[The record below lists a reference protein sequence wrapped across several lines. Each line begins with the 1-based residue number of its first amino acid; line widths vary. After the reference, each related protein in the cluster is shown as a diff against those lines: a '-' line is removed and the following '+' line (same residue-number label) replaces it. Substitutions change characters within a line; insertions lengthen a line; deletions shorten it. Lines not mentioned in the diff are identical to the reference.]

1 MIGKRNIYL
10 IGPMGTGKT
19 AVGRQLARQL
29 GVDFLDSDAQIEAV
43 AGVDIPYIFEEE
55 GEAGFRERE
64 KAMIAELTAREPVV
78 IATGGGA
85 VLAPEN
91 RQLLSSTGTVVYL
104 ETSVS
109 QQLQRVRGGRGR
121 PLLKGADLGKRLDEL
136 RAIREPL
143 YRQIAD
149 VTISTDNRR
158 VAKVVEVIQHELGRI
173 LAQS

>member
-10 IGPMGTGKT
+10 VGPMGTGKT

-29 GVDFLDSDAQIEAV
+29 GVDFVDSDAQIEAV

-55 GEAGFRERE
+55 GEVGFRERE
-64 KAMIAELTAREPVV
+64 KAIIAELTAREPVV

-91 RQLLSSTGTVVYL
+91 RHLLSSTGTVVYL

-121 PLLKGADLGKRLDEL
+121 PLLKGPDLNTRLEEL

-149 VTISTDNRR
+149 LTVSTDNRR

>member
-10 IGPMGTGKT
+10 VGPMGTGKT

-29 GVDFLDSDAQIEAV
+29 GVDFVDSDAQIEAI

-55 GEAGFRERE
+55 GEEGFRERE
-64 KAMIAELTAREPVV
+64 KAIIAELTAREPVV

-91 RQLLSSTGTVVYL
+91 RHLLSSTGTVVYL
-104 ETSVS
+104 ETSVN

-121 PLLKGADLGKRLDEL
+121 PLLKGPDLNTRLEEL

-149 VTISTDNRR
+149 LTVSTDNRR

-173 LAQS
+173 LAPS